1 MNNKN
6 MPNIDQ
12 LVRSKRRTIGLTI
25 TQEGALIVRAPLRMP
40 LATIQQAVS
49 GKADWIVK
57 KQAEQL
63 ARLSQKRTHAYQAG
77 EAFLF
82 LGERYTLQYRA
93 AISTVQAEGNT
104 LLLPPCPPEQAKKML
119 AAWYQ
124 RQARNVFYDR
134 LTHYAPRM
142 GVTPGTLRLSSA
154 RGRWGSCGPTNSI
167 NLVWRLVMAPLAVID
182 YVVIHELAHIKRRDH
197 SKAFWKTVEDTF
209 PPYRQARQYL
219 KEHGAQLEL

>member
-49 GKADWIVK
+49 GKTDWIVK

-63 ARLSQKRTHAYQAG
+63 ARLSQKRARTYQAG

-82 LGERYTLQYRA
+82 LGEQYTLHYRA
-93 AISTVQAEGNT
+93 NLPAVCTEGNA
-104 LLLPPCPPEQAKKML
+104 LLLPPCPPEQAKKL
-119 AAWYQ
+119 LFAWYQ

-134 LTHYAPRM
+134 LTYYAPRM

-167 NLVWRLVMAPLAVID
+167 NLVWRLVMAPLGVID

-197 SKAFWKTVEDTF
+197 SQAFWKIVADAF
-209 PPYRQARQYL
+209 PQYRQARQYL
-219 KEHGAQLEL
+219 KDHGAELEL